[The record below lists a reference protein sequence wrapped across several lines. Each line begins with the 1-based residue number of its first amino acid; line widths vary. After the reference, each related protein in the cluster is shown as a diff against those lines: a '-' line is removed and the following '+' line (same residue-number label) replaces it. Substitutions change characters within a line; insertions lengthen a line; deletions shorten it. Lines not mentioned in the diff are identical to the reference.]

1 MNARIDQLF
10 AEVRA
15 LTTAEQEELVMRLEI
30 ALDEDLPGDGTA
42 AEIDPELLALVQR
55 RAAEAERGEAE
66 IVGHEQGMAE
76 LRKMLRDEG

>member
-55 RAAEAERGEAE
+55 RAAEAERGETDFVSGDEVIAD
-66 IVGHEQGMAE
+66 
-76 LRKMLRDEG
+76 LRKQLEDR